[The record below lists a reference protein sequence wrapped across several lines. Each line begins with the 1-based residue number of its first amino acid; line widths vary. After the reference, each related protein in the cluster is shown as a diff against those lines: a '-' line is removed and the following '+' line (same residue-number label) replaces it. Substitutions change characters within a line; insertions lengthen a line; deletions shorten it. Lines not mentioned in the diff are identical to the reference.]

1 MHLSNEC
8 IDPIMP
14 LSNSIYLSEGD
25 EHGNNNWRND
35 IHGCIANRNLF
46 IRFLAKGRVEN
57 DQFQM
62 EVLRLLHMHTLVE
75 TDFSDPLIP
84 PMGYFKGTLWVPSF

>member
-8 IDPIMP
+8 IDPIKRI
-14 LSNSIYLSEGD
+14 SNPIYLSEGD

-35 IHGCIANRNLF
+35 LYVCFAKRNLF
-46 IRFLAKGRVEN
+46 IRFLAKGRIEN

-62 EVLRLLHMHTLVE
+62 
-75 TDFSDPLIP
+75 
-84 PMGYFKGTLWVPSF
+84 